1 MAVEAGRLR
10 HRLVLEQRSQA
21 SNDAGYLTDAFAI
34 VAEVWGAVEAT
45 RGSVYA
51 AGIQMEE
58 RLTHRVT
65 LRWRNPADFDHVRID
80 GTTNRYK
87 VRDARDPDGRRTVLE
102 IMAEEVT
109 APT

>member
-10 HRLVLEQRSQA
+10 HRLVLEQRTQGT
-21 SNDAGYLTDAFAI
+21 DAGGYLGETFAE
-34 VAEVWGAVEAT
+34 VVEVWGGIEAV

-51 AGIQMEE
+51 AGLQLEE
-58 RLTHRVT
+58 RITHRIT
-65 LRWRNPADFDHVRID
+65 LRWRNPADFKFVREL
-80 GTTNRYK
+80 GTGHRYK

-109 APT
+109 APA